1 MHEEAVMRG
10 QRLVAFRPF
19 TLEQESFDLPDTPPP
34 GCVLAET
41 TCTLI
46 STGTELANYTGITVD
61 RRAMGDDWRAT
72 PYRPGYSYVG
82 VVRAVGSGV
91 AGIAVG
97 DRVCGHGPHAS
108 VALLEV
114 GNVAVVPEGVT
125 DVQAAFV
132 TLLIITMNAV
142 RLAKIELGDRVAA
155 VGLGLIGNLALQQ
168 ARICGG
174 MPVVGTDL
182 LAARRT
188 YAEQVGLA
196 ALDPAAADFA
206 VRIGALAGDG
216 RFDVVFEATG
226 SPGGLKPALQ
236 MAGRHA
242 RVVALGST
250 RGIVEQFDLYGDVH
264 VPGVTIIG
272 AHLMTHPAEANFA
285 NRWTM
290 QANRAVALR
299 LLADHR
305 VDVDSLI
312 SHHEPAERAPD
323 LFALLAERRSE
334 AMGCILDWRT

>member
-1 MHEEAVMRG
+1 MPTRG
-10 QRLVAFRPF
+10 QRLVAFRPY
-19 TLEQESFDLPDTPPP
+19 TLELEDFDLPDAPPP
-34 GCVLAET
+34 GHLLAET

-61 RRAMGDDWRAT
+61 RRAMGDDWSAH

-82 VVRAVGSGV
+82 IVRAVGEGV
-91 AGIAVG
+91 EGIRVG

-108 VALLEV
+108 AALLEPCH
-114 GNVAVVPEGVT
+114 ATVVPEGVT

-142 RLAKIELGDRVAA
+142 RHAKIELGESVAA

-168 ARICGG
+168 ARVSGA

-188 YAEQVGLA
+188 YGERVGLL
-196 ALDPAAADFA
+196 ALDPTAPDFLQ
-206 VRIGALAGDG
+206 RAGTLTEG
-216 RFDVVFEATG
+216 RRFDVVFESTG
-226 SPGGLKPALQ
+226 APGGLKPALQ
-236 MAGRHA
+236 LAGKFA

-299 LLADHR
+299 LLAERR
-305 VDVDSLI
+305 VDVDTLV
-312 SHHEPAERAPD
+312 SHHEPASHAPA

-334 AMGCILDWRT
+334 AMGCILDWR

>member
-1 MHEEAVMRG
+1 MRG
-10 QRLVAFRPF
+10 QRLVAFRPY
-19 TLEQESFDLPDTPPP
+19 TMELESFDLPDAPPP
-34 GCVLAET
+34 GHLLAET
-41 TCTLI
+41 ICTLI

-61 RRAMGDDWRAT
+61 RRAMGDDWRAK

-82 VVRAVGSGV
+82 VVRAVGEDV

-108 VALLEV
+108 HALLES
-114 GNVAVVPEGVT
+114 GNIAVVPAGVT

-142 RLAKIELGDRVAA
+142 RAAKIELGDRVAA

-168 ARICGG
+168 ARVCGG

-182 LAARRT
+182 LGARRE
-188 YAEQVGLA
+188 YAERVGLI
-196 ALDPAAADFA
+196 ALDPTSSDFA
-206 VRIGALAGDG
+206 DRLGALAGDG
-216 RFDVVFEATG
+216 KFDVIFEATG

-236 MAGRHA
+236 LAARHA

-250 RGIVEQFDLYGDVH
+250 RGIIEQFDLYGDVH

-272 AHLMTHPAEANFA
+272 AHLMTHPAEANAA

-290 QANRAVALR
+290 QANRVVALR
-299 LLADHR
+299 LFADGR
-305 VDVDSLI
+305 VNVDALI
-312 SHHEPAERAPD
+312 SHRTPAARAAD

-334 AMGCILDWRT
+334 AMGCILDWR

>member
-1 MHEEAVMRG
+1 MRG
-10 QRLVAFRPF
+10 QRLAAFRPY
-19 TLEQESFDLPDTPPP
+19 TMELETFDLSDTPPP
-34 GCVLAET
+34 GHLLAET

-61 RRAMGDDWRAT
+61 RRAMGNDWSTT

-82 VVRAVGSGV
+82 VVRAVGSDV
-91 AGIAVG
+91 EGINVG

-108 VALLEV
+108 LALLEPR
-114 GNVAVVPEGVT
+114 NVAVVPEGVT

-168 ARICGG
+168 ARVCGG

-182 LAARRT
+182 LAARRV
-188 YAEQVGLA
+188 YAERVGLA
-196 ALDPAAADFA
+196 ALDPAAADFGE
-206 VRIGALAGDG
+206 RIGMLSDDG

-226 SPGGLKPALQ
+226 SPGGLKLALQ
-236 MAGRHA
+236 LAARHA

-250 RGIVEQFDLYGDVH
+250 RGIIEQFDLYGDVH

-299 LLADHR
+299 LLAERR
-305 VDVDSLI
+305 VDVDALV
-312 SHHEPAERAPD
+312 SHHELAERAPE

-334 AMGCILDWRT
+334 AMGCILNWNGATG